1 MKVETIASNLTRDV
15 LILKELKNLDIKDET
30 IYHYVNSKY
39 NPMIK
44 FGQMFEE
51 LYGYIITDIV
61 FNENPFFR
69 TK

>member
-1 MKVETIASNLTRDV
+1 MASNLTRDV
-15 LILKELKNLDIKDET
+15 LILKELENLDIKDET

-44 FGQMFEE
+44 FGQMLKEI
-51 LYGYIITDIV
+51 YGDIIKDMV

>member
-1 MKVETIASNLTRDV
+1 MTSNLTRDV
-15 LILKELKNLDIKDET
+15 LILKELENLDIKDET

-39 NPMIK
+39 NPRIK
-44 FGQMFEE
+44 FVQMFKEI
-51 LYGYIITDIV
+51 YGDIIKDMV